1 MAVPSCAAIG
11 GLFPHADMEV
21 RTMATEPPRAWR
33 DDELVPISALEHWS
47 YCPRQCALIHLEQ
60 TYDENLY
67 TLRGNRVHHGADE
80 AGAATARGVRVVRAM
95 PLWSERLGLT
105 GRADAV
111 EFHDATP
118 YPIEYKSGRARQWA
132 HEAVQVCAQ
141 ALCLEEMLGV
151 AVPGGAV
158 WYHGSRQRR
167 EIVFDAALRALVE
180 EHVGAVRAMLASAR
194 LPEAIDDARC
204 PNCSLFEACLPSLAA
219 HPARLRGIIG
229 ELFHPAPDD
238 GA

>member
-1 MAVPSCAAIG
+1 MT
-11 GLFPHADMEV
+11 ADP
-21 RTMATEPPRAWR
+21 APRWR

-67 TLRGNRVHHGADE
+67 TLRGNRAHRGADE
-80 AGAATARGVRVVRAM
+80 PGVASARGVRVVRAM
-95 PLWSERLGLT
+95 PIWSARLGLT

-111 EFHDATP
+111 EFRGETP
-118 YPIEYKSGRARQWA
+118 YPIEYKSGSSRSWE

-151 AVPGGAV
+151 AVPAGAV

-167 EIVFDAALRALVE
+167 EIACDAALRTLVE
-180 EHVGAVRAMLASAR
+180 EITRAIRAMLAGER
-194 LPEAIDDARC
+194 LPAAANDARC
-204 PNCSLFEACLPSLAA
+204 PKCSLFEACLPALTAR
-219 HPARLRGIIG
+219 PARLRGFMA

-238 GA
+238 ADVEPA

>member
-1 MAVPSCAAIG
+1 MT
-11 GLFPHADMEV
+11 ADP
-21 RTMATEPPRAWR
+21 APRWR

-67 TLRGNRVHHGADE
+67 TLRGNRAHRGADE
-80 AGAATARGVRVVRAM
+80 PGVAAARGVRVVRAM
-95 PLWSERLGLT
+95 PIWSARLGLT

-111 EFHDATP
+111 EFRGEIP
-118 YPIEYKSGRARQWA
+118 YPIEYKSGSSRSWE

-151 AVPGGAV
+151 AVPAGAV

-167 EIVFDAALRALVE
+167 EIACDAALRALVE
-180 EHVGAVRAMLASAR
+180 EVTHAIRAMLAGER
-194 LPEAIDDARC
+194 LPAAANDARC
-204 PNCSLFEACLPSLAA
+204 PKCSLFEACLPALTAR
-219 HPARLRGIIG
+219 PARLRGFMA
-229 ELFHPAPDD
+229 ELFHPAPDED
-238 GA
+238 RLDSA